1 MYKEKELLT
10 IKEWCTRCGIKIIKP
25 NGFKGQKNKILNRK
39 YTEKQFKKGLKTSY
53 ISINTEKGLAYLEA
67 I

>member
-1 MYKEKELLT
+1 MSNHEDEL
-10 IKEWCTRCGIKIIKP
+10 
-25 NGFKGQKNKILNRK
+25 K